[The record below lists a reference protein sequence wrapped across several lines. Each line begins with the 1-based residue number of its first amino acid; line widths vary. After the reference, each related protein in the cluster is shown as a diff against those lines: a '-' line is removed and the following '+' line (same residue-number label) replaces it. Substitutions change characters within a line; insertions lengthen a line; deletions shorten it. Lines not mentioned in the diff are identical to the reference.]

1 MTLILLSTKNLKNPI
16 NVKLGDGRTL
26 KGTKVEKILTYFEV
40 SKRRVKII
48 VVILYF
54 RGRIALVIIILSE

>member
-16 NVKLGDGRTL
+16 NVKLADGRTL
-26 KGTKVEKILTYFEV
+26 KGTKVGKILTYFEV

-54 RGRIALVIIILSE
+54 RGRIALVIIILSG